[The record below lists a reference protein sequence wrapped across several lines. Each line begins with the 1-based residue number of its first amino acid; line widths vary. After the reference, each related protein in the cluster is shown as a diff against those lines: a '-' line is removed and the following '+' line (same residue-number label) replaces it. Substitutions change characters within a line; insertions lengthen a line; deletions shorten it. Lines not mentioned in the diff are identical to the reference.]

1 MNKREDRIEKLEAK
15 KQQIDAQIDK
25 LKALNSEEKRKL
37 DTRKKILLGSWV
49 LNQIDNGEIAEEEV
63 MAKMDKYLTRNIDRR
78 VFDLPL
84 LEKKNNQDSKES
96 RLLAINSCF

>member
-84 LEKKNNQDSKES
+84 LEKKK
-96 RLLAINSCF
+96 ITKIP

>member
-25 LKALNSEEKRKL
+25 LKALNSEEKRKR
-37 DTRKKILLGSWV
+37 DTRQKILLGSWV
-49 LNQIDNGEIAEEEV
+49 LNQIENGEMMEEEV

-78 VFDLPL
+78 VFDLPP
-84 LEKKNNQDSKES
+84 LEKEKK
-96 RLLAINSCF
+96 